1 MQTTRRVNENE
12 VATQLIGLV
21 EHVVANAR
29 GIGPA
34 IALDDG
40 HTCALTPHIELLD
53 GRGAKR
59 VGTADHDVLAGTRL
73 GARDLAD
80 RGGLAGAVDTHEQ
93 HAARR
98 IVEDVGLGLDE
109 ELAQALGKGAT
120 QLIGG
125 LEVLTGRGLT
135 QVVGDAH
142 GDLTTHV
149 SHDEGVLQVLPEALI
164 HLTTEVEDLVQSLA
178 AALQSA
184 LEGIEQT
191 H

>member
-1 MQTTRRVNENE
+1 MQTTRRVDENE

-40 HTCALTPHIELLD
+40 HAGALTPHIELLD
-53 GRGAKR
+53 GRGAER
-59 VGTADHDVLAGTRL
+59 IGTADYDVLAGTRL

-80 RGGLAGAVDTHEQ
+80 SGGLAGAVDTHEQ

-98 IVEDVGLGLDE
+98 VVEDVGLGFDE
-109 ELAQALGKGAT
+109 ELAQTLGKGAA

-125 LEVLTGRGLT
+125 LTGCGLT

-142 GDLTTHV
+142 GDLAAHV

-164 HLTTEVEDLVQSLA
+164 HLTTEVEDLVQGLA

>member
-1 MQTTRRVNENE
+1 MQTTRRVDEDE
-12 VATQLIGLV
+12 VATQLVCLV

-29 GIGPA
+29 GIGTA

-40 HTCALTPHIELLD
+40 HARALTPHIELLD
-53 GRGAKR
+53 GRGAER
-59 VGTADHDVLAGTRL
+59 VGTADHDVLAGARL

-80 RGGLAGAVDTHEQ
+80 RGGLASAVDTHEQ

-98 IVEDVGLGLDE
+98 IVEDVGLGFDE
-109 ELAQALGKGAT
+109 ELAQALGKGDA

-125 LEVLTGRGLT
+125 LEVLAGRGLT

-142 GDLTTHV
+142 GDLAAHV

-164 HLTTEVEDLVQSLA
+164 HLTTEVEDLVQGLA

>member
-1 MQTTRRVNENE
+1 M
-12 VATQLIGLV
+12 
-21 EHVVANAR
+21 
-29 GIGPA
+29 
-34 IALDDG
+34 
-40 HTCALTPHIELLD
+40 LD